1 MPPPI
6 IGGMGSNHRTYVV
19 SVREGHGAT
28 TVEEVRTGRKA
39 RLGTLGDAVA
49 QIELW
54 MREAK
59 PERADRGEGR

>member
-1 MPPPI
+1 
-6 IGGMGSNHRTYVV
+6 MGSDHRTYVV
-19 SVREGHGAT
+19 SVREGPGAT

-39 RLGTLGDAVA
+39 RLGTLGDAIA

-59 PERADRGEGR
+59 PDGRADRRDGP

>member
-1 MPPPI
+1 ME
-6 IGGMGSNHRTYVV
+6 SSQRTYVV
-19 SVREGHGAT
+19 SVREEQGQA

-39 RLGTLGDAVA
+39 RLGTLGDAIA

-59 PERADRGEGR
+59 PEPPLEREGRS